1 MTAHDHAERFVQLES
16 RIAHVR
22 ERQAA
27 IRASRARRRRL
38 RVLAVAA
45 GVLIAGTLGYVVY
58 GMLSTQQMLLRVG
71 GQLDRVQDGVTA
83 SRKAWEDAAQ
93 ELRNNEQAF
102 RMTQEQLTRFRAET
116 RTAMLLQTVD
126 GYLDELKEEGRVEF
140 HGPGEKRELARKLRA
155 IIQPSI
161 VRELTENPDI
171 ADAQMARRMERLV
184 VEHLNDVVDR

>member
-1 MTAHDHAERFVQLES
+1 
-16 RIAHVR
+16 
-22 ERQAA
+22 
-27 IRASRARRRRL
+27 
-38 RVLAVAA
+38 VLAVAA